1 MKALPNLTSQDMLG
15 RAVTGFI
22 AQGRP
27 YKGKDGKTRRYFDCK
42 FIKKWVG
49 GKDKVISGGNSGV
62 DDDIPF

>member
-1 MKALPNLTSQDMLG
+1 MLG